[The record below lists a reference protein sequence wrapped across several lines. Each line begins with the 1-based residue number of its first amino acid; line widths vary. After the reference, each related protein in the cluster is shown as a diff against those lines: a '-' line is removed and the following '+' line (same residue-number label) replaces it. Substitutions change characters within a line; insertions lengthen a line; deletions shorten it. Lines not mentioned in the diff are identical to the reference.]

1 MTCISVVPL
10 ATTIVR
16 DLSPPSLDD
25 PANLKSSSIL
35 LVTIWELGEAAG
47 PLLIAPL
54 SELHGRYAVT
64 NTANLCFIAACV
76 VAATS
81 TTVPQFVVARML
93 NGLAVAGNVLNP
105 AIVGDIF
112 APEERGGALSLLFLA
127 SLVGGAFGPMIGS
140 AVAERWGWR
149 AVVWMAVAVAAGC
162 EALFLTCFRETYKV
176 AILRRRA
183 KKLAREAA
191 VGEGRRFKTA
201 FDELETAGVGG
212 GVERRSEWRK
222 LRDAV
227 MRPAMVLFGSG
238 VLMAMSLFS
247 SVVFTFFYIYSTTF
261 SDILLDLYKLSPVT
275 VGSCFTVFCKMRPL
289 FEPQLCG
296 TCLLTRRSRWLNHQR
311 GHLQSVP
318 RPHLHPDALHAQGRR
333 QTRVPTPAC
342 DNRRFRSA
350 VDRGGVRLGCRASTA
365 APGPAV
371 LRVCHG
377 DGADASH
384 DPGHGLRR

>member
-1 MTCISVVPL
+1 MTCIGVVPL
-10 ATTIVR
+10 AATIVR
-16 DLSPPSLDD
+16 DLSPPSSEED
-25 PANLKSSSIL
+25 PAKLKSSSIL

-64 NTANLCFIAACV
+64 NTANLCFIVACV

-81 TTVPQFVVARML
+81 TTVPQFVAARML

-149 AVVWMAVAVAAGC
+149 AVVWMSVAVATGC

-183 KKLAREAA
+183 KRLSTEAG
-191 VGEGRRFKTA
+191 GERRRFKTS
-201 FDELETAGVGG
+201 FDELETTGVG

-275 VGSCFTVFCKMRPL
+275 VGSCFTVFCKMRPCVK
-289 FEPQLCG
+289 PQLSR
-296 TCLLTRRSRWLNHQR
+296 TRLLTRRSRWLNHQR
-311 GHLQSVP
+311 GHLQPVP
-318 RPHLHPDALHAQGRR
+318 RPHLHPDAFHAQGRR
-333 QTRVPTPAC
+333 
-342 DNRRFRSA
+342 
-350 VDRGGVRLGCRASTA
+350 
-365 APGPAV
+365 
-371 LRVCHG
+371 
-377 DGADASH
+377 
-384 DPGHGLRR
+384 